1 MSHNLM
7 LRSLHE
13 EFPLVQT
20 PTDVTRAA
28 FSIGSDETVATTYER
43 WLRGQSWS
51 GGIHPDDD
59 YAPGWS
65 WDPVTRHVEMMNAF
79 VAFALGARFYST

>member
-1 MSHNLM
+1 MSHNLA

-28 FSIGSDETVATTYER
+28 FSTGSDQAIATTYER
-43 WLRGQSWS
+43 WLRDQSWS
-51 GGIHPDDD
+51 GGMYRDDD

-65 WDPVTRHVEMMNAF
+65 WDPVTRHVAMVHAF
-79 VAFALGARFYST
+79 VAFAPGARFYST

>member
-1 MSHNLM
+1 MSHNLI
-7 LRSLHE
+7 LRSVHE

-28 FSIGSDETVATTYER
+28 FSSGSDAAVGATYER
-43 WLRGQSWS
+43 WLRGCAWS
-51 GGIHPDDD
+51 DDLFPNDD

-65 WDPVTRHVEMMNAF
+65 WDPVTRHVAMMDAF
-79 VAFALGARFYST
+79 IAFALGARFYST